1 VGAKQDLT
9 FVGFYI
15 KLSGKIKIAH
25 GKKKTLGL
33 RVSEYQVDLIFR
45 S

>member
-1 VGAKQDLT
+1 LT

-25 GKKKTLGL
+25 GKKKNFGFKGIGISGGL
-33 RVSEYQVDLIFR
+33 DISQLNKKEK
-45 S
+45 

>member
-1 VGAKQDLT
+1 LT

-25 GKKKTLGL
+25 GKKNFGFKGIGISGGL
-33 RVSEYQVDLIFR
+33 DISQLNKKEK
-45 S
+45 